1 MSEITENLQAE
12 LEVWLEVLAGI
23 EQEISQILT
32 DVAAKE
38 ELKDALQ
45 DKENIQLSIQELEV
59 EILNSLSLEERLNKQ
74 VDPMLAKQLTLFRER
89 TVT

>member
-12 LEVWLEVLAGI
+12 LEVWLEELTGI
-23 EQEISQILT
+23 ELEISQILT

-45 DKENIQLSIQELEV
+45 DKENIQASIEELEV
-59 EILNSLSLEERLNKQ
+59 EILNSLSLEEKLNKQ
-74 VDPMLAKQLTLFRER
+74 VDPMLAKQLTLFPNQ
-89 TVT
+89 TNL